1 MKEWALASY
10 LELRGPK
17 AAMTDCDLDVRI
29 SLSLTDSLAARG
41 RRYVIVVM
49 PFFWLPDTVEEKEE
63 RKLIFVFS
71 HTTYFLM
78 CKSVIL

>member
-49 PFFWLPDTVEEKEE
+49 PFFWLPDTVKEE
-63 RKLIFVFS
+63 ERRSIFGFTIFS
-71 HTTYFLM
+71 IH
-78 CKSVIL
+78 SVELEMLT